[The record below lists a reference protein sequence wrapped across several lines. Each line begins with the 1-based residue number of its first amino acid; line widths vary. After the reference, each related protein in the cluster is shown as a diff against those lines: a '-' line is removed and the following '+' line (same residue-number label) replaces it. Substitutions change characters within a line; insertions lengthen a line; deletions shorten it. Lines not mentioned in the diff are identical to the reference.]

1 MGMRYRMLLIMT
13 VAQVCGAVIQQGFG
27 SLAPF
32 VVSYFHVS
40 KAQLGLSFTAI
51 LLGSALTV
59 AAGGI
64 AVDRFGERN
73 ITIGTGVAMFFGC
86 CIAAIVPSY
95 PWLVAWLFVVGV
107 TYAAMT
113 PAGGRAILTWFDRDR
128 GFAMSVR
135 QMGVPLGAFVGG
147 LVLPALA
154 SRWNYQ
160 AALIGGGA
168 FALIGTA
175 GAAFFY
181 QDPVGGPPAHGMA
194 AALDG
199 VRTILRDARAIF
211 YTITC
216 MVLVSS
222 QHVANAF
229 LALTAIQ
236 VGHTGIAVAALLFAT
251 AQLCAVMGRL
261 VWGWVSDVP
270 FRGDRSLPLAFM
282 CVLVSVAALG
292 LAFSAP
298 GNLALLFASAIAIG
312 FSGSAWNGLFAAA
325 MAEIGGVRF
334 AGSAIG
340 LGLTAVFGTGAVA
353 PFLFGWL
360 ADVHGLPAAW
370 MAIAFLSLFGIIPAL
385 FARRAFAEAAAFTKA
400 SFGGGQGAGG

>member
-1 MGMRYRMLLIMT
+1 MLLVMT
-13 VAQVCGAVIQQGFG
+13 VAQVCGAVVQQGFG

-32 VVSYFHVS
+32 VVTYFHVN
-40 KAQLGLSFTAI
+40 KAQLGLSFTA
-51 LLGSALTV
+51 LMLGSALTV
-59 AAGGI
+59 AAGGL

-73 ITIGTGVAMFFGC
+73 VTVWTGLAMFVGLC
-86 CIAAIVPSY
+86 AAAVVPSY
-95 PWLVAWLFVVGV
+95 PWLVCWLFVVGV

-113 PAGGRAILTWFDRDR
+113 PAGGRAILSWFDRDR

-154 SRWNYQ
+154 SHWDYQ
-160 AALIGGGA
+160 AALIGGGV

-175 GAAFFY
+175 GGALFY
-181 QDPVGGPPAHGMA
+181 KDPLGGPPPPHGFADAMA
-194 AALDG
+194 G
-199 VRTILRDARAIF
+199 VRTILKDARTIL
-211 YTITC
+211 YTLAC

-222 QHVANAF
+222 QQVMNGF
-229 LALTAIQ
+229 LALTAVQ
-236 VGHTGIAVAALLFAT
+236 AGHTSIAIAAFVFAT
-251 AQLCAVMGRL
+251 AQLCAVTGRL
-261 VWGWVSDVP
+261 VWGWLSDVP
-270 FRGDRSLPLAFM
+270 FRGDRSLPLAIM
-282 CVLVSVAALG
+282 CVIVSIAALG
-292 LAFSAP
+292 LALSSPANIP
-298 GNLALLFASAIAIG
+298 LLFASAIAIG

-340 LGLTAVFGTGAVA
+340 LGLTAVFATGALA

-360 ADVHGLPAAW
+360 ADAHGLPAAW
-370 MAIAFLSLFGIIPAL
+370 IAVGLFSLTGIFPAL
-385 FARRAFAEAAAFTKA
+385 LARRAFAKAASVAPA